1 MGAVYTHTSSGAPLR
16 RTAAAA
22 GAAREGVLARYY
34 DPHHARL
41 DGLQPT
47 RSSAKV
53 DASSSTCTRS
63 RVGRFPTSRTT
74 PSRALRSASERT
86 PCTHPSLSPQRRR
99 GSSRTPA
106 SRLFATSRSRAP
118 SSPGRFYRVD
128 GRVISVMIEI
138 RRDLYMDER
147 SGDQN
152 AGFTRIVALLAEFV
166 AEIAAPIHSSIAS
179 ATLSAAERSA
189 SLRSPSDPT

>member
-1 MGAVYTHTSSGAPLR
+1 MHTPESLA
-16 RTAAAA
+16 TAAEGFFQDA
-22 GAAREGVLARYY
+22 GLETIRN
-34 DPHHARL
+34 
-41 DGLQPT
+41 QPF
-47 RSSAKV
+47 S
-53 DASSSTCTRS
+53 
-63 RVGRFPTSRTT
+63 G
-74 PSRALRSASERT
+74 
-86 PCTHPSLSPQRRR
+86 SLV
-99 GSSRTPA
+99 
-106 SRLFATSRSRAP
+106 
-118 SSPGRFYRVD
+118 PGRFYRVD